1 MYMKRKPCYQLI
13 APICVIALGALI
25 AYVFHLFINEWAWVA
40 LALVYWGS
48 SFLIAYKALGKEG
61 ISSLFQKPIG
71 SKRWLILSIVVGLI
85 PLSILL
91 LNLNLLVSYPLITVF
106 WIIFAF
112 INPFFEQVFW
122 RGYLL
127 QKLPFRSGWCVTYST
142 ALFVLSHPLMWGIFS
157 IANRSWM
164 AMVSLVVMGAV
175 WSIVYLKTKSLRWCY
190 ISHVMVNIGNLTVF
204 VFLNRYIPP
213 V

>member
-1 MYMKRKPCYQLI
+1 MKKTNLFPI
-13 APICVIALGALI
+13 FAPLCVIALGAFA
-25 AYVFHLFINEWAWVA
+25 AYVSHLFINEWAWVF
-40 LALVYWGS
+40 LALVYWSS
-48 SFLIAYKALGKEG
+48 SFLMAYKALGKE
-61 ISSLFQKPIG
+61 SMPSLFKTPAG
-71 SKRWLILSIVVGLI
+71 SKGWFALSIFVGLI

-91 LNLNLLVSYPLITVF
+91 LNLHLLVSFPLVTVL
-106 WIIFAF
+106 WILFAF

-127 QKLPFRSGWCVTYST
+127 QKLPFQAGWRIVYST

-164 AMVSLVVMGAV
+164 AMASLVIMGAV

-190 ISHVMVNIGNLTVF
+190 ISHVMADIGNLTVF
-204 VFLNRYIPP
+204 VFLNLYIPP
-213 V
+213 VG